1 MSPASKK
8 MDSTV
13 SVNSS
18 ATASAAAGVNNI
30 NSNNSSSK
38 SNNSKKG
45 NNRRGSNP
53 SNFNNSH
60 VGDESGITSPRGEAV
75 VVEQQLINP
84 ATIVTGKRRPSISSA
99 PPRPTRPQNSA
110 NIPSTSAS
118 TDTTKNVSLFAH
130 LPQVSTN
137 TTSPTASITAQLLKS
152 GKETS
157 IHPAI
162 IKLGLAF
169 ADYSVMGAAERCRQ
183 MLLAF
188 KQVSEFVITWCSYL
202 FFLLGI

>member
-1 MSPASKK
+1 
-8 MDSTV
+8 MDSTT
-13 SVNSS
+13 SVHSG
-18 ATASAAAGVNNI
+18 AIAAGAGINN
-30 NSNNSSSK
+30 NTNTNA
-38 SNNSKKG
+38 NTTTNAKKG

-53 SNFNNSH
+53 SNLNNPNSSATT
-60 VGDESGITSPRGEAV
+60 GGGGNESGITSPRGEAV
-75 VVEQQLINP
+75 GAEQANNP
-84 ATIVTGKRRPSISSA
+84 AGVAASKRRPSISSA

-110 NIPSTSAS
+110 NVPPPSTA
-118 TDTTKNVSLFAH
+118 TDPTKNVSLFAH
-130 LPQVSTN
+130 LPQVATN

-152 GKETS
+152 GKEAS

-188 KQVSEFVITWCSYL
+188 KQVKESRCNGLVFNYFI
-202 FFLLGI
+202 

>member
-1 MSPASKK
+1 
-8 MDSTV
+8 MDSTT
-13 SVNSS
+13 SVHST
-18 ATASAAAGVNNI
+18 ATSGAGV
-30 NSNNSSSK
+30 SNNTNPNNTSNNN
-38 SNNSKKG
+38 NNSKKS

-53 SNFNNSH
+53 SNLNNSTA
-60 VGDESGITSPRGEAV
+60 GNESGITSPRGEAV
-75 VVEQQLINP
+75 AEQQPINP
-84 ATIVTGKRRPSISSA
+84 VPTGTGKRRPSISSA

-110 NIPSTSAS
+110 NILSTIAS
-118 TDTTKNVSLFAH
+118 TEPTKNVSLFAH

-152 GKETS
+152 GKEAL

-188 KQVSEFVITWCSYL
+188 KQVNEFILVFIFY
-202 FFLLGI
+202 FFSLLGI